1 MRNFQ
6 VKGLLL
12 LCFAAALSCKKES
25 DNPQWNVDVLAPLV
39 NSTLD
44 ISNLIAD
51 SLLQPDSAGIMH
63 VVFDNNL
70 YKTNLDSL
78 VNIPDT
84 VLTTV
89 FSIPASVAV
98 GPGIVIYKDTTKF
111 AFGTNGPQI
120 RIAILRT
127 GTLIMRAVNY
137 STADLDFV
145 IQIPGAILD
154 ANPFYQTGLL
164 DAAPVAGDSL
174 VKIFTYD
181 LAGYHL
187 DLTGTTGSDYN
198 TLSYILEVKTDAASD
213 SLHTTFNQPI
223 FKVQET
229 FSDIFPEYIKGKLG
243 QDTISEN
250 SSTSLDLFKKI
261 QSGVLNLQDAT
272 LTCTVEN
279 GIGVDAQLK
288 INNITSV
295 NTRIGNSVPLSAASL
310 VGNNININRA
320 TETGNN
326 ANPVNETFYTVT
338 LDKTNSNLL
347 SFIENLPDELSYS
360 VHLLTNPLGPDLS
373 GGNDFVYADYLVNT
387 KMHFEMPLA
396 FSANVLTFVD
406 TVDFVSN
413 AEETFGNF
421 RSGTLT
427 LIADNGF
434 PFQATLTLIL
444 LDENTNATASL
455 SGNSIIAGANVGAD
469 GRVNQRQKSY
479 VDIPVSEAQMEHLK
493 ETKKLILRAAFTTTQ
508 YPRLLSIYDNYNIH
522 FKLVADV
529 TYLIH

>member
-1 MRNFQ
+1 MRNLRI
-6 VKGLLL
+6 KGLIL
-12 LCFAAALSCKKES
+12 LCFAAVLSCKKES

-39 NSTLD
+39 TSTLD

-51 SLLQPDSAGIMH
+51 SLLQADSAGIMH

-89 FSIPASVAV
+89 FSIPATVAV

-127 GTLIMRAVNY
+127 GTLVMRAVNY
-137 STADLDFV
+137 STADLDF
-145 IQIPGAILD
+145 IIRIPGAVSNSIT
-154 ANPFYQTGLL
+154 FSQTGLL
-164 DAAPVAGDSL
+164 DAAAAAGDSL

-181 LAGYHL
+181 LSGYHL
-187 DLTGTTGSDYN
+187 DLTGTTGTDYN
-198 TLSYILEVKTDAASD
+198 TLSYILEVKTNVASD
-213 SLHTTFNQPI
+213 TLHTIFNQPI
-223 FKVQET
+223 FKVEET
-229 FSDIFPEYIKGKLG
+229 FSDIFPEYVKGKLG

-250 SSTSLDLFKKI
+250 SSTSLDLFRKI
-261 QSGVLNLQDAT
+261 RSGVLNLQDAT

-295 NTRIGNSVPLSAASL
+295 NSRTGNNVPLSAASL

-320 TETGNN
+320 TETGNSS
-326 ANPVNETFYTVT
+326 APVNETFYTVT
-338 LDKTNSNLL
+338 LNKTNSNLL
-347 SFIENLPDELSYS
+347 SFIENLPDALSYS
-360 VHLLTNPLGPDLS
+360 IHLTTNPLGPDIS

-434 PFQATLTLIL
+434 PFQATLTLFL
-444 LDENTNATASL
+444 LDENLNAAASL
-455 SGNSIIAGANVGAD
+455 TGNSIIAAAAVGAD
-469 GRVNQRQKSY
+469 GHVNQRGKSY

-493 ETKKLILRAAFTTTQ
+493 KTKKLILRASFTTTQ
-508 YPRLLSIYDNYNIH
+508 YPRLLSIYEDYNIH

-529 TYLIH
+529 TYMIH

>member
-1 MRNFQ
+1 MRNFR
-6 VKGLLL
+6 VKGLIL
-12 LCFAAALSCKKES
+12 LCFIAVLSCKKES
-25 DNPQWNVDVLAPLV
+25 ENPQWDADVLAPLV
-39 NSTLD
+39 TSTLD

-70 YKTNLDSL
+70 YTTNLDSL

-84 VLTTV
+84 VLTTI

-120 RIAILRT
+120 HTAILRR
-127 GTLIMRAVNY
+127 GTLVMRAVNF
-137 STADLDFV
+137 STADLDFI
-145 IQIPGAILD
+145 IQIPGAIL
-154 ANPFYQTGLL
+154 NSNTFYQTGLL
-164 DAAPVAGDSL
+164 DAAPASGDSL

-181 LAGYHL
+181 LSGYHL
-187 DLTGTTGSDYN
+187 DLTGTSGSDYN
-198 TLSYILEVKTDAASD
+198 SLSYVLEVKTNAASD
-213 SLHTTFNQPI
+213 TLHTTFNQPI
-223 FKVQET
+223 FKVEET
-229 FSDIFPEYIKGKLG
+229 FSDIFPEYVRGKLG
-243 QDTISEN
+243 QDTISES
-250 SSTSLDLFKKI
+250 SSTSLDLFRKI
-261 QSGVLNLQDAT
+261 QSGVLNLQDVT

-279 GIGVDAQLK
+279 GIGIEAQLK

-295 NTRIGNSVPLSAASL
+295 NTRTGNSIPLSAPSL
-310 VGNNININRA
+310 VGSNINIDRP
-320 TETGNN
+320 TETGNSSS
-326 ANPVNETFYTVT
+326 PVNETFKTIT

-360 VHLLTNPLGPDLS
+360 VHLTTNPLGADFS
-373 GGNDFVYADYLVNT
+373 GGNDFIYADYLVNT
-387 KMHFEMPLA
+387 IMHFEMPLA
-396 FSANVLTFVD
+396 FSANVLTFID

-434 PFQATLTLIL
+434 PFQATLTLFL
-444 LDENTNATASL
+444 LDENLNAVASL
-455 SGNSIIAGANVGAD
+455 TGNSIIAEAAVGAD
-469 GRVNQRQKSY
+469 GRVNQRRKSY

-493 ETKKLILRAAFTTTQ
+493 KTKKLILRASFTTTQ
-508 YPRLLSIYDNYNIH
+508 YPRLLSIYDDYNIH

-529 TYLIH
+529 TYMIH